1 MTGNTASFP
10 IAGGWVLADVNREWG
25 YRHDIASTG
34 GNRFVGLE
42 IGRGIAALFITLF
55 YATGFYEKYFGV
67 SVFGNPFRGG
77 HAGFEYFF
85 VLAGFFIYTVH
96 ASDIGRPGRLRS
108 FALKRAIHIYPM
120 YWLVVGLLAAAMFA
134 VPSLGAEKAI
144 TPGKAL
150 LDFLLIPRE
159 GALILPP
166 AWALQREVIF
176 YVAFGLLLL
185 VPRLGMVVFIVWQAA
200 ILLNTV
206 TPLAGKCDCGSG
218 AGYHQ
223 YRLRLRHDRRSSG
236 LEGPDSSA
244 PAAGAARAGRLCRR
258 NDRRMVLCGHRSGG
272 SACLRRDLEKTYY
285 NVCAAVTIPAL
296 AAWEQRSA
304 WRVPRFLVVFGGAA
318 YMLFL
323 ISQPMNSVVVKL
335 LASPAVKPMLT
346 AETAYVINMVVVV
359 AAAMILHLVI
369 EKPVLSR
376 LRAALTDDSP
386 DGARLRPIARAST

>member
-1 MTGNTASFP
+1 MTLP
-10 IAGGWVLADVNREWG
+10 QPVD
-25 YRHDIASTG
+25 
-34 GNRFVGLE
+34 NRFVCLE

-108 FALKRAIHIYPM
+108 FALQRAIHIYPM
-120 YWLVVGLLAAAMFA
+120 YWLIVGLLAAAMFA
-134 VPSLGAEKAI
+134 VPSLGAEKAL

-176 YVAFGLLLL
+176 CVAFALFLL
-185 VPRLGMVVFIVWQAA
+185 VPRLGMMVFIVWQAA
-200 ILLNTV
+200 ILMNTI
-206 TPLAGKCDCGSG
+206 TPFAGNAIAEVALDITNIGFAFGMVGAHLVLKDRIPAPWLLTLLGLAGF
-218 AGYHQ
+218 
-223 YRLRLRHDRRSSG
+223 
-236 LEGPDSSA
+236 
-244 PAAGAARAGRLCRR
+244 AAGMTAEWYYVDTVPAGAH
-258 NDRRMVLCGHRSGG
+258 VFGET
-272 SACLRRDLEKTYY
+272 LEKTYY
-285 NVCAAVTIPAL
+285 NVCAAITIPAL

-304 WRVPRFLVVFGGAA
+304 WRVPRFLVVFGGSSF
-318 YMLFL
+318 MLFL
-323 ISQPMNSVVVKL
+323 ISQPMNSVIVKL
-335 LASPAVKPMLT
+335 LASPAVKPMLM

-359 AAAMILHLVI
+359 VAAMILHLVI
-369 EKPVLSR
+369 EKPVL
-376 LRAALTDDSP
+376 
-386 DGARLRPIARAST
+386 ARLRTALRLRSPSGTASGVMGRGMSGVASGRIGKIGADA

>member
-1 MTGNTASFP
+1 MTLP
-10 IAGGWVLADVNREWG
+10 QPVD
-25 YRHDIASTG
+25 
-34 GNRFVGLE
+34 NRFVGLE

-206 TPLAGKCDCGSG
+206 TPLAGNAIAEVALDITNIGFAFGMIG
-218 AGYHQ
+218 AH
-223 YRLRLRHDRRSSG
+223 LVLKDRIPAPRPLALLG
-236 LEGPDSSA
+236 LAGF
-244 PAAGAARAGRLCRR
+244 AAGMIAEWYYVDTVPVGAHVFGET
-258 NDRRMVLCGHRSGG
+258 M
-272 SACLRRDLEKTYY
+272 EKTYY

-304 WRVPRFLVVFGGAA
+304 WRAPRFLVVFGGSS

-323 ISQPMNSVVVKL
+323 ISQPMNSVIVKL

-376 LRAALTDDSP
+376 LRAALTDDSA
-386 DGARLRPIARAST
+386 DGARSRPIIRARAGT

>member
-1 MTGNTASFP
+1 MTLP
-10 IAGGWVLADVNREWG
+10 QPV
-25 YRHDIASTG
+25 

-42 IGRGIAALFITLF
+42 IGRGIAALLITLF

-67 SVFGNPFRGG
+67 TVFGNPFRGG

-96 ASDIGRPGRLRS
+96 ASDIGRPDRLRS
-108 FALKRAIHIYPM
+108 FALERAIHVFPM
-120 YWLVVGLLAAAMFA
+120 YWLVVGLLAAAIFA

-185 VPRLGMVVFIVWQAA
+185 VPRLGMAVFIVWQAA

-206 TPLAGKCDCGSG
+206 TPFAGNAIAEVALDITNIGFAFGMIGAYLVLKDRIPAPRLLALLGLAGFAAGMTAEWYYVDTVPSG
-218 AGYHQ
+218 AHVFG
-223 YRLRLRHDRRSSG
+223 
-236 LEGPDSSA
+236 ET
-244 PAAGAARAGRLCRR
+244 
-258 NDRRMVLCGHRSGG
+258 V
-272 SACLRRDLEKTYY
+272 EKVYY

-304 WRVPRFLVVFGGAA
+304 WRVPRFLMVFGGAA

-323 ISQPMNSVVVKL
+323 INQPMNSVVVKL

-346 AETAYVINMVVVV
+346 AETAYVINIAVVV
-359 AAAMILHLVI
+359 AAQ
-369 EKPVLSR
+369 
-376 LRAALTDDSP
+376 
-386 DGARLRPIARAST
+386 

>member
-1 MTGNTASFP
+1 LNAIGDTAMTLP
-10 IAGGWVLADVNREWG
+10 QPVD
-25 YRHDIASTG
+25 
-34 GNRFVGLE
+34 NRFVGLE

-96 ASDIGRPGRLRS
+96 ASDIGRPNRLRS

-134 VPSLGAEKAI
+134 VPSLGAEKAL

-185 VPRLGMVVFIVWQAA
+185 APRLGMMVFIVWQAA
-200 ILLNTV
+200 ILLNAV
-206 TPLAGKCDCGSG
+206 IPLAGNAIAEVALDITNIGFAFGMIG
-218 AGYHQ
+218 AH
-223 YRLRLRHDRRSSG
+223 LVLKDRIPAPRPLALLG
-236 LEGPDSSA
+236 LAGF
-244 PAAGAARAGRLCRR
+244 AAGMIA
-258 NDRRMVLCGHRSGG
+258 
-272 SACLRRDLEKTYY
+272 EWYY
-285 NVCAAVTIPAL
+285 VDT
-296 AAWEQRSA
+296 
-304 WRVPRFLVVFGGAA
+304 VPVGAHVFGEGSIGVRSVRLPMVESVA
-318 YMLFL
+318 Y
-323 ISQPMNSVVVKL
+323 
-335 LASPAVKPMLT
+335 
-346 AETAYVINMVVVV
+346 
-359 AAAMILHLVI
+359 
-369 EKPVLSR
+369 
-376 LRAALTDDSP
+376 
-386 DGARLRPIARAST
+386 

>member
-1 MTGNTASFP
+1 MTLP
-10 IAGGWVLADVNREWG
+10 QPMD
-25 YRHDIASTG
+25 
-34 GNRFVGLE
+34 NRFVGLE

-96 ASDIGRPGRLRS
+96 ASDIGRPNRLRS

-134 VPSLGAEKAI
+134 VPSLGAEKAL

-185 VPRLGMVVFIVWQAA
+185 APRLGMMVFIVWQAA
-200 ILLNTV
+200 ILLNAV
-206 TPLAGKCDCGSG
+206 IPLAGNAIAEVALDITNIGFAFGMIG
-218 AGYHQ
+218 AH
-223 YRLRLRHDRRSSG
+223 LVLKDRIPAPRPLALFG
-236 LEGPDSSA
+236 LAGF
-244 PAAGAARAGRLCRR
+244 AAGMIAEWYYVDTVPVGAHVFGEII
-258 NDRRMVLCGHRSGG
+258 
-272 SACLRRDLEKTYY
+272 EKTYY

-304 WRVPRFLVVFGGAA
+304 WRAPRFLVVFGGAA

-323 ISQPMNSVVVKL
+323 ISQPMNSVIVKL
-335 LASPAVKPMLT
+335 LASPSVKPMLT

-359 AAAMILHLVI
+359 AAAMILHLVL

-376 LRAALTDDSP
+376 LRAALTDDSA
-386 DGARLRPIARAST
+386 DGARSRPIIRARAGT

>member
-1 MTGNTASFP
+1 MTLP
-10 IAGGWVLADVNREWG
+10 QPVD
-25 YRHDIASTG
+25 
-34 GNRFVGLE
+34 NRFVGLE

-96 ASDIGRPGRLRS
+96 ASDIGRPNRLRS

-134 VPSLGAEKAI
+134 VPSLGAEKAL

-176 YVAFGLLLL
+176 YVAFALLLL
-185 VPRLGMVVFIVWQAA
+185 APRLGMMVFIVWQAA
-200 ILLNTV
+200 ILLNAV
-206 TPLAGKCDCGSG
+206 IPLAGNAIAEVALDITNIGFAFGMIG
-218 AGYHQ
+218 AH
-223 YRLRLRHDRRSSG
+223 LVLKDRIPAPRPLALLG
-236 LEGPDSSA
+236 LAGF
-244 PAAGAARAGRLCRR
+244 AAGMIAEWYYVDTVPVGAHVFGETI
-258 NDRRMVLCGHRSGG
+258 
-272 SACLRRDLEKTYY
+272 EKTYY

-304 WRVPRFLVVFGGAA
+304 WRAPRFLVVFGGAA

-323 ISQPMNSVVVKL
+323 ISQPMNSVIVKL
-335 LASPAVKPMLT
+335 LASPSVKPMLT

-359 AAAMILHLVI
+359 AAAMILHLVL

-376 LRAALTDDSP
+376 LRAALTDDSA
-386 DGARLRPIARAST
+386 DGARSRPIIRARAGT

>member
-1 MTGNTASFP
+1 M
-10 IAGGWVLADVNREWG
+10 
-25 YRHDIASTG
+25 
-34 GNRFVGLE
+34 GLE

-185 VPRLGMVVFIVWQAA
+185 VPRLGMAVFIVWQAA
-200 ILLNTV
+200 ILLNTII
-206 TPLAGKCDCGSG
+206 PSPGM
-218 AGYHQ
+218 
-223 YRLRLRHDRRSSG
+223 RLR
-236 LEGPDSSA
+236 
-244 PAAGAARAGRLCRR
+244 
-258 NDRRMVLCGHRSGG
+258 
-272 SACLRRDLEKTYY
+272 K
-285 NVCAAVTIPAL
+285 
-296 AAWEQRSA
+296 
-304 WRVPRFLVVFGGAA
+304 WRW
-318 YMLFL
+318 
-323 ISQPMNSVVVKL
+323 ISPIS
-335 LASPAVKPMLT
+335 ASPSA
-346 AETAYVINMVVVV
+346 
-359 AAAMILHLVI
+359 
-369 EKPVLSR
+369 
-376 LRAALTDDSP
+376 
-386 DGARLRPIARAST
+386 